1 MRTSLI
7 FHNDSLNSVWNFNNL
22 LADMI
27 FLPKVSLLDK
37 RADKLY
43 VSLDRHLWDKNCLL
57 STGSLN
63 KNCKYCWYHGR
74 KQEEGRILLFR
85 FRRNPWNYIR
95 QILSQI
101 LSSYKIRIPTI
112 ESFLIGIFSSLR
124 NFSILL
130 MEKNVKFSLIK
141 KLLAPCK
148 GVKKKPN
155 FEALYNFIVGIF
167 RTQRAVRVDGG
178 SRALFHLPSVVWAS
192 SRSNLI
198 FVETR
203 VRKPPTYIR

>member
-1 MRTSLI
+1 
-7 FHNDSLNSVWNFNNL
+7 
-22 LADMI
+22 
-27 FLPKVSLLDK
+27 
-37 RADKLY
+37 
-43 VSLDRHLWDKNCLL
+43 
-57 STGSLN
+57 
-63 KNCKYCWYHGR
+63 
-74 KQEEGRILLFR
+74 
-85 FRRNPWNYIR
+85 
-95 QILSQI
+95 
-101 LSSYKIRIPTI
+101 
-112 ESFLIGIFSSLR
+112 
-124 NFSILL
+124 

>member
-1 MRTSLI
+1 
-7 FHNDSLNSVWNFNNL
+7 
-22 LADMI
+22 MI

-112 ESFLIGIFSSLR
+112 ESFLIGIFSSLT
-124 NFSILL
+124 NLSILL
-130 MEKNVKFSLIK
+130 MGKNVKFSLIK

-148 GVKKKPN
+148 EVKKKPN